1 MQISKYKKRNL
12 VLRFP
17 LLLQMYFKREKKR
30 KQKKQH
36 DTWTFLS
43 FCKCF
48 CKRKERKKETRY
60 PLFSWKFFL
69 KKKRPNTLASSILSR
84 KSSQRPVHCTCCTR
98 LVHLSN
104 LLYKAWTLIQRSR
117 RPDFAADRAIF
128 TSNPL
133 LISTR
138 SPELKNQHCV
148 AMFWGHN
155 EQNLFLFLFWCFK
168 LHSMQYTVHYNVW
181 ELVIES
187 CPTVIWILLNMQSKV
202 QYGWSLYYR
211 CHFALKTHSETLFGV
226 NDRLPDVSLGTLKRC
241 KHEVTYTQW

>member
-1 MQISKYKKRNL
+1 
-12 VLRFP
+12 
-17 LLLQMYFKREKKR
+17 MYFKREKKR

-43 FCKCF
+43 FCKYF

-98 LVHLSN
+98 LAHLSN
-104 LLYKAWTLIQRSR
+104 LLYKAFTLVQRSR

-138 SPELKNQHCV
+138 SPELKNHCV
-148 AMFWGHN
+148 AMFRGS
-155 EQNLFLFLFWCFK
+155 QRTQLVSFLVLMFQVTF
-168 LHSMQYTVHYNVW
+168 HAIYS
-181 ELVIES
+181 
-187 CPTVIWILLNMQSKV
+187 
-202 QYGWSLYYR
+202 
-211 CHFALKTHSETLFGV
+211 ALQC
-226 NDRLPDVSLGTLKRC
+226 LGIGN
-241 KHEVTYTQW
+241 

>member
-1 MQISKYKKRNL
+1 MILGLFSHSANIFVKGKK
-12 VLRFP
+12 
-17 LLLQMYFKREKKR
+17 E
-30 KQKKQH
+30 
-36 DTWTFLS
+36 
-43 FCKCF
+43 
-48 CKRKERKKETRY
+48 KKETRY

-69 KKKRPNTLASSILSR
+69 KKRDPIHWLLQSYPANLLRGRFIALVVQGLYTC
-84 KSSQRPVHCTCCTR
+84 PTCCTR

-104 LLYKAWTLIQRSR
+104 AGQT
-117 RPDFAADRAIF
+117 IF

-148 AMFWGHN
+148 AMFWCHN
-155 EQNLFLFLFWCFK
+155 EHNLFLFLFWCFK
-168 LHSMQYTVHYNVW
+168 LHSMQYTVHYNSW

-187 CPTVIWILLNMQSKV
+187 CPTVIWILVNMQSKV

-226 NDRLPDVSLGTLKRC
+226 NDRLPDVSLG
-241 KHEVTYTQW
+241 